1 MELLRLICSFLAG
14 CVFGFGIGYIIGS
27 DNGFVKGCEW
37 AKGKVFPEKIKKMYA
52 IPKDR
57 ILKDFEVDYVFLTK
71 HPILKNSWKSEVL
84 YEGRDYEGGNED

>member
-1 MELLRLICSFLAG
+1 MIPLTTKDEDFKK
-14 CVFGFGIGYIIGS
+14 FKEE
-27 DNGFVKGCEW
+27 NQK
-37 AKGKVFPEKIKKMYA
+37 KIKKMYA